1 MKIQVRYGVFET
13 NSSNV
18 HALVIC
24 TKAEYEA
31 FQDGRML
38 YDRWKDEF
46 VSLKEKNDD
55 TCDYDGFQEYGY
67 EYGETYC
74 EQFTTP
80 SGDKMVAFGYYGH
93 D

>member
-1 MKIQVRYGVFET
+1 MKIQVRCGVFET
-13 NSSNV
+13 NSSNI

-38 YDRWKDEF
+38 FDRWKYEF

-55 TCDYDGFQEYGY
+55 TCDYDGFQEYGN
-67 EYGETYC
+67 ECGETYC
-74 EQFTTP
+74 KQFTTP
-80 SGDKMVAFGYYGH
+80 SGDEMVAFGYYGH